1 MKNIIFYKLFKIFI
15 IIILSS
21 LFSCDES
28 IKLNE
33 VYKTKNL
40 KINQLSEHAYIHES
54 YLDTEAYGKV
64 PCNGMV
70 FIDELEAL
78 VFDTP
83 TTNKTSQELIDW
95 LKNDMNCKVRSVI
108 VTHFHVDAMGGLEAF
123 HKNEITSFANSFTID
138 IAKEKELVVPEYG
151 ITSSYEHQFGN
162 SKVISLF
169 VGEGHSKDNIVGYFS
184 NEGILFGGCLVK
196 ALGAKKGNLEDA
208 NTVEWPKTIEKL
220 SVMVPK
226 VQIVVP
232 GHGEPGSATL
242 LKYTIELFE

>member
-1 MKNIIFYKLFKIFI
+1 MKNNFFYKLFKSLI
-15 IIILSS
+15 IIIL
-21 LFSCDES
+21 LMFYSCSKS
-28 IKLNE
+28 IELSE
-33 VYKTKNL
+33 VYKTENL
-40 KINQLSEHAYIHES
+40 RINQLSEHAYIHES

-70 FIDELEAL
+70 FIDQYEAI

-95 LKNDMNCKVRSVI
+95 LKNEMNCKVSSVI
-108 VTHFHVDAMGGLEAF
+108 VTHFHVDAMGGLEVF
-123 HKNEITSFANSFTID
+123 HENEITSFANSSTID

-162 SKVISLF
+162 SQVISLF
-169 VGEGHSKDNIVGYFS
+169 VGEGHSEDNIVGYFS
-184 NEGILFGGCLVK
+184 DESILFGGCLVK

-208 NTVEWPKTIEKL
+208 NTAEWPKTIEKL

-232 GHGEPGSATL
+232 GHGEPGNAALLNYTL
-242 LKYTIELFE
+242 ELFE